1 MRVEGGWSGGRRG
14 ERKRRDLGVCRGGK
28 GTIVR
33 EGEARFRED
42 RFFVKREA
50 PRKRSRL
57 RRNGKQGHMKGK
69 KKKPGVSVT
78 HLPNPHFP
86 TTRLPECSL
95 LTVLT
100 HFSSTSF
107 NCNEAEGREEV
118 VVLAST
124 ADMVGGFCSF
134 FLKERTRVGG
144 EERYQFELK
153 LFVRWVGR
161 FRVGMIR
168 RRDGG
173 QA

>member
-1 MRVEGGWSGGRRG
+1 
-14 ERKRRDLGVCRGGK
+14 
-28 GTIVR
+28 
-33 EGEARFRED
+33 
-42 RFFVKREA
+42 
-50 PRKRSRL
+50 
-57 RRNGKQGHMKGK
+57 MKGK

-124 ADMVGGFCSF
+124 ADMVGGFCGF
-134 FLKERTRVGG
+134 FSEREDGGRWVRTLSVRAQVVCKVGWEVSG
-144 EERYQFELK
+144 GNDKEERWGSGLRTYF
-153 LFVRWVGR
+153 G
-161 FRVGMIR
+161 
-168 RRDGG
+168 
-173 QA
+173 